1 MINEA
6 FDGVESFRADNLIN
20 TFKLII
26 DFFLSRIYLSIPN
39 NSTSHHFYLLKL
51 CNFLILRKKS

>member
-26 DFFLSRIYLSIPN
+26 DFFEQD
-39 NSTSHHFYLLKL
+39 LLEHTK
-51 CNFLILRKKS
+51 

>member
-6 FDGVESFRADNLIN
+6 CDGVESFRADNLIN

-26 DFFLSRIYLSIPN
+26 DFLKGFTLTYQMILLLNTIFGRKIFHKSKVIP
-39 NSTSHHFYLLKL
+39 
-51 CNFLILRKKS
+51 